1 MNIENIEAFI
11 YVCQLG
17 SLNKAAEALYL
28 TQPSVTARIQSL
40 ERDLNIMLFHRNGNK
55 ISLTEKGE
63 CFYPHAQ
70 KILQSYQEAK
80 YGLQQVTVPYEFV
93 LGSALSISN
102 NVLPDILPAFKAKF
116 QDVKIKIITGHS
128 KDILHKVINKEVDF
142 GIIRT
147 EPHPQV
153 ESIRLYNDPI
163 GLFVPRNH
171 PFLKE
176 EGVTIED
183 IGRES
188 LIFFDY
194 GSIDWLIIHRL
205 FLSNGVNPNIYV
217 EVDNMETAKNLVL
230 QGLGISFLPEH
241 CVRKELDNEELFR
254 VEMTPPI
261 KTNISIDFICLKGKP
276 RSAFMDFFYK
286 RLSECSVLNKGVNS
300 KQ

>member
-17 SLNKAAEALYL
+17 SFNKAAEALYL

-40 ERDLNIMLFHRNGNK
+40 EREINIKLFHRNGNK

-63 CFYPHAQ
+63 YFFPHAQ

-80 YGLQQVTVPYEFV
+80 YGLQQVTVPFELV

-102 NVLPDILPAFKAKF
+102 NILPDILPAFKSKF
-116 QDVKIKIITGHS
+116 KDVRIKIITGHS

-147 EPHPQV
+147 ETHPQV

-163 GLFVPRNH
+163 SLVVPSNH

-176 EGVTIED
+176 ERITVED
-183 IGRES
+183 VS
-188 LIFFDY
+188 KQPLIFFDY

-205 FLSNGVNPNIYV
+205 FQSNGVNPNIYV

-241 CVRKELDNEELFR
+241 CVRKEIENEELFR
-254 VEMTPPI
+254 VEMTPPV
-261 KTNISIDFICLKGKP
+261 KTNISIDFIYLKGKTK
-276 RSAFMDFFYK
+276 SVFMDFLK
-286 RLSECSVLNKGVNS
+286 NKMFE